1 MDILVEFHHAP
12 TIFEFIWL
20 ERHLGSMLAVKADL
34 EMKSALKPEIG
45 RRILNEVV
53 PV

>member
-12 TIFEFIWL
+12 AIFEFVRL
-20 ERHLGSMLAVKADL
+20 ERHLGSMFAVKADL
-34 EMKSALKPEIG
+34 EMKSALKPEIDE
-45 RRILNEVV
+45 RILNEVV